1 MVINNNS
8 SGGSGSGDK
17 LILYP
22 LDSSLIDNNIQIDQQ
37 SRYVNENCYIS
48 VHLFDK
54 YHLRLGD
61 WVFLEIHS
69 NSSNNNNNNSNQCLI
84 SKVWTSRYIQQDQY
98 IQANQS
104 IILFRNNN
112 SFDENI
118 YSNLV
123 SIHKINQYDSKLNE
137 IDIKII
143 IQDTSDNNDKKN
155 GNHSSLNEYKSL
167 LYKKQFIKELLLY
180 KMVAKGCFVQTNYK
194 DIRIHI
200 VNINNSENSIGIVTT
215 STKINIIDDNSE
227 SGGNNNDNRQ
237 QETSSKYLAFKSNLL
252 DIYTINKTQ
261 GIQNSIGGMN
271 DKIISLEEMI
281 IYPILFPLVFEK
293 LSISPPKGI
302 LLKGPPGTGKTHLV
316 RSFCD
321 SYQIKMFSIDCT
333 KISGVYLGETE
344 ENLRNAF
351 QEISDYSV
359 ANDNIPAVLF
369 IDEIDTICPQRSKS
383 NQNESRVVGQFLT
396 LLDGMDGRKGN
407 FVVIAATNRPN
418 QIDPAMR
425 RPGRLDREIEI
436 PVPTKEQRL
445 QILSVYAKSLPI
457 SSDPPNLLEIVAE
470 ETVGYVGAN
479 IQFLCRDASLIAF
492 SRVKN
497 SPADQSS
504 ATMFIELQ
512 DFRES
517 IRHNPASILKGDSLV
532 QVSNITWD
540 DIGGLEDVK
549 QQLKQA
555 IEWPNLYKDSFARLG
570 LSPPKGII
578 LYGPP
583 GCSKTTLVKAI
594 ANSSKLS
601 FLSLSGASIF
611 SPYLGDSE
619 AAIREVFKKARQ
631 TIPSI
636 LFFDEI
642 DAIVSKRNEGEN
654 KSTELGLL
662 STFLNEMDG
671 VEQLNGVIVIGAT
684 NRIDMLDPAL
694 LRPGRFD
701 KIIEISL
708 PDQDTRLKILQ
719 VKTKKIP
726 IANDVDLIKISEI
739 TRGYNGADIENLCRE
754 ASFQCLRR
762 NIENPGQVTM
772 NDFLS
777 ILKPQERKQKD
788 NISLF

>member
-1 MVINNNS
+1 
-8 SGGSGSGDK
+8 
-17 LILYP
+17 
-22 LDSSLIDNNIQIDQQ
+22 
-37 SRYVNENCYIS
+37 
-48 VHLFDK
+48 
-54 YHLRLGD
+54 
-61 WVFLEIHS
+61 
-69 NSSNNNNNNSNQCLI
+69 
-84 SKVWTSRYIQQDQY
+84 
-98 IQANQS
+98 
-104 IILFRNNN
+104 
-112 SFDENI
+112 
-118 YSNLV
+118 
-123 SIHKINQYDSKLNE
+123 
-137 IDIKII
+137 
-143 IQDTSDNNDKKN
+143 
-155 GNHSSLNEYKSL
+155 
-167 LYKKQFIKELLLY
+167 
-180 KMVAKGCFVQTNYK
+180 MVAQGCFVHTNYK
-194 DIRIHI
+194 DIKINI
-200 VNINNSENSIGIVTT
+200 VNVNSNIKIGIVTT
-215 STKINIIDDNSE
+215 STKINIID
-227 SGGNNNDNRQ
+227 NNNNNSDKEY
-237 QETSSKYLAFKSNLL
+237 QEANNKYLEFKSKLL
-252 DIYTINKTQ
+252 DIYTLNKQ
-261 GIQNSIGGMN
+261 QQNSNNNNNSNSNNIKNTIGGMN

-351 QEISDYSV
+351 QEVSEYSI
-359 ANDNIPAVLF
+359 ANGGVPVVLF

-396 LLDGMDGRKGN
+396 LLDGMSGRKGN
-407 FVVIAATNRPN
+407 FIVIAATNRPN

-445 QILSVYAKSLPI
+445 QILSVYSKNLPI
-457 SSDPPNLLEIVAE
+457 ANDPPNLLEIVAE

-497 SPADQSS
+497 NVNINPQSIH
-504 ATMFIELQ
+504 IELQ

-517 IRHNPASILKGDSLV
+517 IKHNPASILKGDSLV
-532 QVSNITWD
+532 QVSNVTWD

-549 QQLKQA
+549 EQLQQA
-555 IEWPNLYKDSFARLG
+555 IEWPNLYKDSFKRLG

-708 PDQDTRLKILQ
+708 PDQDTRLKILN

-726 IANDVDLIKISEI
+726 ISDDVDLKKISELI
-739 TRGYNGADIENLCRE
+739 NGYNGADIENLCRE

-777 ILKPQERKQKD
+777 ILKK
-788 NISLF
+788 S